1 MNRVALQLSGL
12 HRSFH
17 QMFQIVQSALKQS
30 SDGSAE
36 GNHST
41 YPPLCHEHQTLIETL
56 ADAGRANIATCC
68 QSNA

>member
-1 MNRVALQLSGL
+1 VNRAALQLSGL

-17 QMFQIVQSALKQS
+17 QMFQLVQSASKQS

-36 GNHST
+36 ENHST
-41 YPPLCHEHQTLIETL
+41 YPPICHERQTLIQTL
-56 ADAGRANIATCC
+56 VHAGRANISTCC